1 MEKTS
6 GKTFFKIGRHKK
18 SINFGFLEHPK
29 FGKKIIFKRSPYRHE
44 ILTFQLEKERQF
56 RFDHI
61 SIGYVV
67 KTELFF
73 FFKLES

>member
-6 GKTFFKIGRHKK
+6 GKTFIKIGCHKK
-18 SINFGFLEHPK
+18 SINFGFLEHTK
-29 FGKKIIFKRSPYRHE
+29 FGKKMIFERSPYRHE
-44 ILTFQLEKERQF
+44 ILTFQLEKEKQL

-73 FFKLES
+73 FFKLGS

>member
-1 MEKTS
+1 MQL
-6 GKTFFKIGRHKK
+6 
-18 SINFGFLEHPK
+18 GFVLY
-29 FGKKIIFKRSPYRHE
+29 SVLMYRHE
-44 ILTFQLEKERQF
+44 ILTFQLEKEKQF

-73 FFKLES
+73 LFQVGKLRFKSCNDLGQLGVRSVSV